1 VSSFFAKQQTM
12 GPSKPPFLADLQYV
26 VRTDVGMR
34 RAMNQDSSAVV
45 LADNERA
52 WATRGHVL
60 MVADG
65 MGAHAAGELASK
77 LAVDNLP
84 HLYNHNQE
92 LASAEALEKALVDT
106 NSEIH
111 RRGLAN
117 LDFRAMGTTASVL
130 VLLPQGALIG
140 HVGDSRVYRLRGQQ
154 LEQLTFD
161 HSLQWELR
169 ALKIVA
175 EGSDFAKT
183 VPKNVITR
191 SLGPNANVVADL
203 EGPFPLEIGDTFL
216 ICSDGLSGQIEDCEI
231 GSLLSYLPP
240 EEAAAV
246 LVDLANLRGGPDNIT
261 LVIAKVAGPGLVT
274 APTVAECKPAGPAT
288 PVDAGSVAAW
298 VVTGVC
304 WLLAVALW
312 FADQILPAILLAAA
326 GAAALVVGL
335 VMHFRGA
342 TPAGK
347 SAAQT
352 QRLGNAPYVSITCS
366 AGNDFVQSLATTL
379 KELREAAMESGWQV
393 RWNEFEHLCRKADA
407 ACEAED
413 FPAAVQSYAKGISFM
428 MHELRSQQNRKASDS
443 GLDL

>member
-1 VSSFFAKQQTM
+1 
-12 GPSKPPFLADLQYV
+12 
-26 VRTDVGMR
+26 
-34 RAMNQDSSAVV
+34 MNQDSSAVV
-45 LADNERA
+45 LAEDDQT
-52 WATRGHVL
+52 WTTRGHVF

-84 HLYNHNQE
+84 HLYKHHQE
-92 LASAEALEKALVDT
+92 LPAPEALERAIIDT

-117 LDFRAMGTTASVL
+117 LDFRAMGTTASSL
-130 VLLPQGALIG
+130 VFLPQGALIG

-154 LEQLTFD
+154 IEQLTFD

-191 SLGPNANVVADL
+191 SLGPNVNVVVDL
-203 EGPFPLEIGDTFL
+203 EGLFPLEVGDTFL
-216 ICSDGLSGQIEDCEI
+216 LCSDGLSGQIEDREI

-240 EEAAAV
+240 DEAAAV

-261 LVIAKVAGPGLVT
+261 VVVAKVAGPGLVT
-274 APTVAECKPAGPAT
+274 NSAAVGAPPTVRSPQAE
-288 PVDAGSVAAW
+288 AGSVAAW

-304 WLLAVALW
+304 WLLGCVLGLAGQAFLG
-312 FADQILPAILLAAA
+312 ILLAAA
-326 GAAALVVGL
+326 GAAAGIVGL
-335 VMHFRGA
+335 VMRFRGT
-342 TPAGK
+342 TPPGK
-347 SAAQT
+347 PAAQSP
-352 QRLGNAPYVSITCS
+352 RLGNAPYVSTKCS
-366 AGNDFVQSLATTL
+366 AGSEFVQSLATTL
-379 KELREAAMESGWQV
+379 KELREAAIELGWHV

-407 ACEAED
+407 ASAAGD
-413 FPAAVQSYAKGISFM
+413 FPTAVQAYAKSISFM
-428 MHELRSQQNRKASDS
+428 MHELRSQQNRKAHDS
-443 GLDL
+443 GVDL

>member
-1 VSSFFAKQQTM
+1 LSLLAKQKKM
-12 GPSKPPFLADLQYV
+12 GPSKPPFIADLQYV

-34 RAMNQDSSAVV
+34 RAMNQDSFAAV
-45 LADNERA
+45 LAEDEHA
-52 WATRGHVL
+52 WATRGHVF

-92 LASAEALEKALVDT
+92 LGSAEALEKALVDT

-117 LDFRAMGTTASVL
+117 LDFRAMGTTCSVL

-203 EGPFPLEIGDTFL
+203 EGLFPLEVGDTFL
-216 ICSDGLSGQIEDCEI
+216 LCSDGLSGQIEDREI

-240 EEAAAV
+240 EDAAAV

-261 LVIAKVAGPGLVT
+261 LVIVKVTGPGLVT
-274 APTVAECKPAGPAT
+274 TDVASERRTAGPSA

-304 WLLAVALW
+304 WLLAVVLW
-312 FADQILPAILLAAA
+312 FADQIFAAILLAAA
-326 GAAALVVGL
+326 GAASLVVGL
-335 VMHFRGA
+335 VTRFRGLV
-342 TPAGK
+342 PAGK
-347 SAAQT
+347 SPAQVH
-352 QRLGNAPYVSITCS
+352 RLGNGPHVSTTCS
-366 AGNDFVQSLATTL
+366 AGNEFVQSLATTL
-379 KELREAAMESGWQV
+379 SELREAAMESGWQV

-407 ACEAED
+407 ASQAED

-428 MHELRSQQNRKASDS
+428 MHELRSQQNRKANDS
-443 GLDL
+443 GIDL